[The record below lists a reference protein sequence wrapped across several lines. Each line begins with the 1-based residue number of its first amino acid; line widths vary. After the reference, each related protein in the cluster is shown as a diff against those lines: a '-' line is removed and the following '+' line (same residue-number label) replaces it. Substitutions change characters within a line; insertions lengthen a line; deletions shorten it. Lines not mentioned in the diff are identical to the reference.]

1 MLISSVGF
9 FYCFFRAVLKICTGI
24 FCSASKIIL
33 HFKYILR
40 STIMNVASNLEMSA
54 RYFPKNPA
62 LSMDGKEI
70 SYTQFNEDA
79 NRVATAL
86 LKLGMKAGDHIGI
99 CAPNSPEWLM
109 FYFGIL
115 KMGGVAITLDRSLK
129 AEEVRLLLGHSKPKM
144 LLTND
149 ERLADIESLRGKK
162 GIEKV
167 ICPNGDM
174 TFQKLLDTGSG
185 KFEAVYRDRND
196 TAAVL
201 YTGGTTG
208 MPKGVM
214 TTHLNINTSA
224 HNVAFN
230 EHSNEKDRSL
240 LFLPLN
246 HVFGQMH
253 VTNATVISAGCLEI
267 IQLIQSGKI
276 TKFYAV
282 PTLYTRLLSLP
293 NVRELM
299 SNIRYCFSAGASMA
313 AEIVRQWKESTG
325 LLIYEGYGLTES
337 ASAVTFNHYYEHVI
351 GSIGATVPGVETKIR
366 DIGTGEALPVGKE
379 GEICIKGNNIMKG
392 YLDNPKATY
401 DTFWHLEK
409 NLKRH
414 EDQWFRSG
422 DVGYMDDRGYFY
434 IVDRLKDMIITG
446 GENVYSTE
454 VEEAIY
460 KIPEVQEC
468 AVIGIPDRE
477 WGEKVAAFMILKPG
491 KTLTG
496 DDMKAFL
503 KKSLAPFK
511 VPKIYEFVKDFPRTG
526 KGSILKR
533 DIRAQFTKK

>member
-1 MLISSVGF
+1 
-9 FYCFFRAVLKICTGI
+9 
-24 FCSASKIIL
+24 
-33 HFKYILR
+33 
-40 STIMNVASNLEMSA
+40 MNVATNLEMSA

-70 SYTQFNEDA
+70 SYAQLNEEA
-79 NRVATAL
+79 NRAATGL
-86 LKLGMKAGDHIGI
+86 LKLGMKAGDHIGL
-99 CAPNSPEWLM
+99 CAPNSPEWVI

-115 KMGGVAITLDRSLK
+115 KMGGIAITLGASLSPD
-129 AEEVRLLLGHSKPKM
+129 EVRLLLSHSKPKM
-144 LLTND
+144 LFTND
-149 ERLADIESLRGKK
+149 ERLKDIESLRGPKSI
-162 GIEKV
+162 GKV

-174 TFQKLLDTGSG
+174 TFQKLLDSGSV
-185 KFEAVYRDRND
+185 KFEAVYRDRDD

-214 TTHLNINTSA
+214 STHLNINTSA
-224 HNVAFN
+224 HNVAFS
-230 EHSNEKDRSL
+230 ERSTPNDKAL

-253 VTNATVISAGCLEI
+253 VMNGTIISAGCLELLPAPDMDKI
-267 IQLIQSGKI
+267 IKLIQSGRV
-276 TKFYAV
+276 TKFFSV

-299 SNIRYCFSAGASMA
+299 SKVRYCFSAGASMA

-337 ASAVTFNHYYEHVI
+337 ASAVTYNQYYEHVI
-351 GSIGATVPGVETKIR
+351 GSIGTTVPGVETEIR
-366 DIGTGEALPVGKE
+366 DINTGDPLPTGKE
-379 GEICIKGNNIMKG
+379 GEICIRGNNIMKG
-392 YLDNPKATY
+392 YLDNPKATEE
-401 DTFWHLEK
+401 TFWHLDK
-409 NLKRH
+409 KKKRH
-414 EDQWFRSG
+414 EDGWFRSG
-422 DVGYMDDRGYFY
+422 DIGYMDDRGYFY

-460 KIPEVQEC
+460 KKPEVQEC

-477 WGEKVAAFMILKPG
+477 WGEKVAAFIILKSG
-491 KTLTG
+491 KTVSA
-496 DDMKAFL
+496 DEMKAFL
-503 KKSLAPFK
+503 KKALAPFK

-533 DIRAQFTKK
+533 EIRAQYTKK

>member
-1 MLISSVGF
+1 
-9 FYCFFRAVLKICTGI
+9 
-24 FCSASKIIL
+24 
-33 HFKYILR
+33 
-40 STIMNVASNLEMSA
+40 MNVATNLEVSA

-62 LSMDGKEI
+62 LSMEGKEI
-70 SYTQFNEDA
+70 TYAQFNEEA

-86 LKLGMKAGDHIGI
+86 LKLGIRAGDHVGI

-115 KMGGVAITLDRSLK
+115 KMGAVAITLDRTLK
-129 AEEVRLLLGHSKPKM
+129 ADEVSLLLNHSKPKI
-144 LLTND
+144 LFTND
-149 ERLADIESLRGKK
+149 ERLNDIESLRGPNA
-162 GIEKV
+162 IAKV
-167 ICPNGDM
+167 ICPKGDLS
-174 TFQKLLDTGSG
+174 FQKLVEMGTT

-208 MPKGVM
+208 VPKGVM

-230 EHSNEKDRSL
+230 EHSTEKDRSL

-253 VTNATVISAGCLEI
+253 ITNATVISAGCLELIPTPDMDKI
-267 IQLIQSGKI
+267 IQLLQSGRI
-276 TKFYAV
+276 TKFFAV
-282 PTLYTRLLSLP
+282 PTLFTRLLSLP
-293 NVRELM
+293 NVREVM
-299 SNIRYCFSAGASMA
+299 SKVRYCLAAGATLS

-325 LLIYEGYGLTES
+325 SLIYEGYGLTES

-351 GSIGATVPGVETKIR
+351 GSIGATVPGVETQIR
-366 DIGTGEALPVGKE
+366 DISTGEALPTGKE
-379 GEICIKGNNIMKG
+379 GEICIRGNNIMKG

-401 DTFWHLEK
+401 DTFWHLDSQR
-409 NLKRH
+409 KRH

-422 DVGYMDDRGYFY
+422 DVGYMDERGYFY

-460 KIPEVQEC
+460 KMPEIQEC
-468 AVIGIPDRE
+468 AVIGVPDRE

-491 KTLTG
+491 KTITA
-496 DDMKAFL
+496 DEMKAFL

-511 VPKIYEFVKDFPRTG
+511 VPKIFEFVKDFPRTG

-533 DIRAQFTKK
+533 EIRAQHTGGKK

>member
-1 MLISSVGF
+1 
-9 FYCFFRAVLKICTGI
+9 
-24 FCSASKIIL
+24 
-33 HFKYILR
+33 
-40 STIMNVASNLEMSA
+40 MNVASNLEMSA

-62 LSMDGKEI
+62 LSMDGREI
-70 SYTQFNEDA
+70 TYAQFNEDA

-86 LKLGMKAGDHIGI
+86 LKLGIKAGDHVGI
-99 CAPNSPEWLM
+99 CAPNSPDWLI

-115 KMGGVAITLDRSLK
+115 KMGATAITLDRSLK
-129 AEEVRLLLGHSKPKM
+129 ADEIRLLLNHSKPKM
-144 LLTND
+144 LFTND
-149 ERLADIESLRGKK
+149 ERLNDIESLRGKN

-167 ICPNGDM
+167 ICTNGDI
-174 TFQKLLDTGSG
+174 TFQKLLDTGIA
-185 KFEAVYRDRND
+185 KFEAVYCDRND

-230 EHSNEKDRSL
+230 EHSNEKDRAL
-240 LFLPLN
+240 LFLPLS
-246 HVFGQMH
+246 HVYGQMH
-253 VTNATVISAGCLEI
+253 ITNAAVISAGCLELLPSADMDKI
-267 IQLIQSGKI
+267 IQLIQSGRV
-276 TKFYAV
+276 TKFFSV
-282 PTLYTRLLSLP
+282 PTMYARLLTLP

-299 SNIRYCFSAGASMA
+299 SKVRYCLVAGAVCA

-351 GSIGATVPGVETKIR
+351 GSIGATVPGVETQIR
-366 DIGTGEALPVGKE
+366 DISTGEMLPAGKE
-379 GEICIKGNNIMKG
+379 GEICIRGNNIMKG

-401 DTFWHLEK
+401 DTFWHLDK
-409 NLKRH
+409 KKKRH
-414 EDQWFRSG
+414 EDRWFRSG
-422 DVGYMDDRGYFY
+422 DLGYMDDRGYFY

-460 KIPEVQEC
+460 KKPEVQEC

-477 WGEKVAAFMILKPG
+477 WGEKVCAFMILKPG
-491 KTLTG
+491 KTVTG
-496 DDMKAFL
+496 DEMKAFL

-526 KGSILKR
+526 KGSILKPE
-533 DIRAQFTKK
+533 IRAKYTSGKK